1 MKLGVR
7 AGKIDEIR
15 TELLVVGRFEGKHS
29 LSPSL
34 GRINRKLRGMIKENI
49 DSGEFSGKPN
59 EIVLLHTMGLIPAS
73 RVMLVG
79 LGKKDDFKLDTLR
92 KAMATAATRARGI
105 GASSV
110 LVDMDGIRKAGPSVE
125 LLARTMVEG
134 AILGLYRFTEFKK
147 PKDDEKKE
155 IKALQI
161 VSEDSRVRSASR
173 KGLSEGEI
181 VGETVCYVR
190 DINSRPGNYA
200 TPEYL
205 ARQSRSI
212 ARKYGLSCKVLNMK
226 EIERLKM
233 GGILAVGSG
242 SRLQS
247 KLIVLQHKGGRST
260 GEHIVFVGKGITF
273 DSGGISLKPGLDM
286 DKMKYDKSGGV
297 TVMGVMGAVARLG
310 IPINVTGIIPAV
322 ENLPGGSAYRP
333 GDILTTYSGKTVEVM
348 NTDAEGRLIL
358 ADALAY
364 GVKLKP
370 SFMVDI
376 ATLTGA
382 CVIAL
387 GSVAAGVMGNND
399 ELVDDLIKAGEG
411 TGERIWRLPLWDEY
425 GKALKSDFAE
435 LKNVGGREASV
446 ITAGMFLKE
455 FVSDVPWAHLD
466 IAGTAW
472 ADKEG
477 PYVPKGPSGS
487 GVRLFIDYLEK
498 RAARSGG
505 KSGKKRRS

>member
-1 MKLGVR
+1 
-7 AGKIDEIR
+7 
-15 TELLVVGRFEGKHS
+15 
-29 LSPSL
+29 
-34 GRINRKLRGMIKENI
+34 
-49 DSGEFSGKPN
+49 
-59 EIVLLHTMGLIPAS
+59 
-73 RVMLVG
+73 
-79 LGKKDDFKLDTLR
+79 
-92 KAMATAATRARGI
+92 
-105 GASSV
+105 
-110 LVDMDGIRKAGPSVE
+110 
-125 LLARTMVEG
+125 
-134 AILGLYRFTEFKK
+134 
-147 PKDDEKKE
+147 
-155 IKALQI
+155 
-161 VSEDSRVRSASR
+161 
-173 KGLSEGEI
+173 
-181 VGETVCYVR
+181 
-190 DINSRPGNYA
+190 
-200 TPEYL
+200 
-205 ARQSRSI
+205 
-212 ARKYGLSCKVLNMK
+212 
-226 EIERLKM
+226 
-233 GGILAVGSG
+233 
-242 SRLQS
+242 
-247 KLIVLQHKGGRST
+247 
-260 GEHIVFVGKGITF
+260 
-273 DSGGISLKPGLDM
+273 
-286 DKMKYDKSGGV
+286 
-297 TVMGVMGAVARLG
+297 MGVMGAVARLG